1 MNLDEALGK
10 ITDPEVKEFFSKIV
24 KDQNGYISKLE
35 AQLKELSKAG
45 PAATGTDDVTM
56 RYLEKNMR
64 KDVIAEAKAKILDS
78 IPKEIFD
85 VVEKDWLAFL
95 EKGMDKAHTT
105 EEFAVD
111 AFNLVY
117 GRCFADKNHP
127 LHRLGKGPSNP
138 GATPTP
144 PQAGTNGA
152 AIAGVQN
159 ILSPQP
165 PVMTGKDTPAA
176 SGLPETAT
184 APKNTKDA
192 FTRFRERIAQSGG
205 SKFQ

>member
-1 MNLDEALGK
+1 MNLDEALGR
-10 ITDPEVKEFFSKIV
+10 ITDPEAKAFFAKMV

-35 AQLKELSKAG
+35 NQLKELTKAG

-64 KDVIAEAKAKILDS
+64 RDVIAEAKAKILET

-85 VVEKDWLAFL
+85 AVEKDWLAFL
-95 EKGMDKAHTT
+95 ETGMDKAHTT

-117 GRCFADKNHP
+117 GRCFANKDHP
-127 LHRLGKGPSNP
+127 VHGIGKGPSNP
-138 GATPTP
+138 EATPV
-144 PQAGTNGA
+144 PQHGTNGA
-152 AIAGVQN
+152 AIAGVQQ
-159 ILSPQP
+159 IISPQP
-165 PVMTGKDTPAA
+165 PVMTGKDASAA
-176 SGLPETAT
+176 SGAPDTGN

-192 FTRFRERIAQSGG
+192 FARFKERLGQAGG